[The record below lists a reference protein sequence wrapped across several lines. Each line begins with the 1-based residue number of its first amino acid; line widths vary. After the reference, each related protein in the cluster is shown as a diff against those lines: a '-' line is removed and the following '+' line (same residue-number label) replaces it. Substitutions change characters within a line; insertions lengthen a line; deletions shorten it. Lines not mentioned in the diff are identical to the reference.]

1 MSWLRNS
8 CKYMSVKQTIIHGRG
23 PGNINQGI
31 VAGFHNHSLLSETMI
46 CFTEIL
52 DLLYSKILK
61 VSAVLEYNTCF
72 LIFFDQ
78 FWSWH
83 F

>member
-8 CKYMSVKQTIIHGRG
+8 CKYTSVKQTIIHGRG
-23 PGNINQGI
+23 PYNINQGI

-52 DLLYSKILK
+52 
-61 VSAVLEYNTCF
+61 
-72 LIFFDQ
+72 
-78 FWSWH
+78 
-83 F
+83 